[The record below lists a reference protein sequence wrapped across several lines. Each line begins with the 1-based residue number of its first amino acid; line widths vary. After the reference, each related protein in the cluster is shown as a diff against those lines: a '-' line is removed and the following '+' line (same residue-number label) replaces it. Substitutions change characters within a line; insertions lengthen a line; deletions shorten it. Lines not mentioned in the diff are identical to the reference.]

1 MIQVNFP
8 ISGTIAFDIHVTDEF
23 ARNLNGYFLAMVNGI
38 KNDECLK
45 KGRMQVAPTNHYH
58 QTKDVLC
65 NPQNPVNP
73 DSELSARGEFYL

>member
-38 KNDECLK
+38 KNDEWLK
-45 KGRMQVAPTNHYH
+45 KGRMQVAPTNHL
-58 QTKDVLC
+58 TDKISIL
-65 NPQNPVNP
+65 P
-73 DSELSARGEFYL
+73 LSKFVKHLPSIVKLSC

>member
-38 KNDECLK
+38 KNDEWLK
-45 KGRMQVAPTNHYH
+45 KGQMQFAPTYH
-58 QTKDVLC
+58 LTDKISIL
-65 NPQNPVNP
+65 P
-73 DSELSARGEFYL
+73 LSKFADHLPSIVKLSC